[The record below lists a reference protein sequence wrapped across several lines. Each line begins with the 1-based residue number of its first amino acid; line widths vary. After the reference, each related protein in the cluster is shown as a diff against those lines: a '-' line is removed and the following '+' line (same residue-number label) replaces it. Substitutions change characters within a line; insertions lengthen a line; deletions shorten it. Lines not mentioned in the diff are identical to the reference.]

1 MEYADD
7 AKLHLIEWLLPR
19 ISPDD
24 VIGTEVSFCDGRFR
38 ADLVIASNRRLSGFE
53 IKGPRDDL
61 RKLAAQGP
69 AYLSMFLDVTLV
81 APVAHIRMARALVP
95 SAMGM
100 ISITDGQV
108 KVLRKPFQ
116 RMVLRKA
123 EAARWLMT
131 EELSSLLRKVGAQS
145 RSGNDLQSLRNLASD
160 VVPAA
165 QLFEAAKKSLVGR
178 LAERFAAFK
187 SELGERLT
195 LDDLRM
201 LQLPK
206 EVICR

>member
-1 MEYADD
+1 
-7 AKLHLIEWLLPR
+7 
-19 ISPDD
+19 
-24 VIGTEVSFCDGRFR
+24 
-38 ADLVIASNRRLSGFE
+38 
-53 IKGPRDDL
+53 
-61 RKLAAQGP
+61 
-69 AYLSMFLDVTLV
+69 
-81 APVAHIRMARALVP
+81 
-95 SAMGM
+95 
-100 ISITDGQV
+100 
-108 KVLRKPFQ
+108 
-116 RMVLRKA
+116 
-123 EAARWLMT
+123 
-131 EELSSLLRKVGAQS
+131 
-145 RSGNDLQSLRNLASD
+145 